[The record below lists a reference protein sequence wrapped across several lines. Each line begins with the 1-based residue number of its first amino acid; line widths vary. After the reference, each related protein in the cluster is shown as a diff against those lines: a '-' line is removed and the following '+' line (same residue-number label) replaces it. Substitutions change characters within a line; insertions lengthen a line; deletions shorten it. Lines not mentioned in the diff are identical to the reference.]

1 VEAVDERETMKV
13 KALGLMSGGLDSM
26 LAVKLLQDQ
35 GIEMTGIA
43 FETPFFGP
51 ESARKAALQLG
62 IPLRVVDIGA
72 AHLEMLRSPRY
83 GYGRHMNPCIDC
95 HALMIRTAGQIM
107 EAEGF
112 DFLCTGEV
120 VGQRP
125 MSQRRDALVSV
136 GKLSG
141 YAGYIL
147 RPLSAGLLPLTI
159 PEREGKVDRQRL
171 LGISGRSRKPQMTL
185 AVHYGIQDYPSP
197 AGGCLLT
204 NPGFAVRLRD
214 LFSTQEDVD
223 LRDLELLKYG
233 RHLRLPQGSRLVV
246 GRIHADNVRLRELA
260 RPEDIIM
267 KVNEVPGPTALLP
280 GGASAAEVEVAAAV
294 VAAYSDAVTG
304 NEASIAVSVNET
316 TRILTVVVKPKQE
329 YRAMLI

>member
-1 VEAVDERETMKV
+1 MTVR
-13 KALGLMSGGLDSM
+13 ALGLMSGGLDSM
-26 LAVKLLQDQ
+26 LAVKLLQEQ
-35 GIEMTGIA
+35 GIEVTGIA

-51 ESARKAALQLG
+51 EPARKAAIQLG
-62 IPLRVVDIGA
+62 VALRVVDIGA
-72 AHLEMLRSPRY
+72 SHFEMLRSPRY
-83 GYGRHMNPCIDC
+83 GYGRYMNPCIDC
-95 HALMIRTAGQIM
+95 HALMARTAGQIM

-125 MSQRRDALVSV
+125 MSQRRDALASV
-136 GKLSG
+136 AKLSG

-147 RPLSAGLLPLTI
+147 RPLSAGILPITV
-159 PEREGKVDRQRL
+159 PERQGKVDRQRL
-171 LGISGRSRKPQMTL
+171 LRISGRSRKQQTAL
-185 AVHYGIQDYPSP
+185 AVDYGIHDYPNP

-204 NPGFAVRLRD
+204 NPGFAARLQD
-214 LFSTQEDVD
+214 LFRAQGKVD
-223 LRDLELLKYG
+223 LRDVELLKYG
-233 RHLRLPQGSRLVV
+233 RHLRLPQGRRLVV

-260 RPEDIIM
+260 RPEDIIV

-304 NEASIAVSVNET
+304 TEASITVSVDQT
-316 TRILTVVVKPKQE
+316 TRLMTVMVKPKEE
-329 YRAMLI
+329 YRGMLI